1 MQSPV
6 NSHAVGID
14 LGGTKIEIAVVNE
27 VGDLLERIHLATGP
41 AGEPE
46 RTLRDLIACLG
57 EKFQAARA
65 ALPISVGVG
74 VAGQV
79 NPGTGVVQFAPN
91 LRWRN
96 VALREPLE
104 RALAI
109 PVKIMN
115 DVHAAAY
122 GEWRYGAGRDCDDLI
137 CLFIGTGIGGGV
149 IAGGRFLLG
158 HSGSAGELGHVTVD
172 LAGPICTCGNRGC
185 LEAFAGGWAIANH
198 ARQRLKAEPAAG
210 GWLRRLCNGDLGAIT
225 AETVGEAC
233 RHGDALALS
242 LMQGAG
248 RALGAGIAGMINGF
262 NPARVI
268 LGGGVLEGMPDL
280 LPLAER
286 EARARALKA
295 PLRDLSIVKVALGS
309 SAGAIGAAARARD
322 LIRGSRYA

>member
-1 MQSPV
+1 M

-27 VGDLLERIHLATGP
+27 VGDLLDRIHLATGP

-46 RTLRDLIACLG
+46 RTVRDLIGCLG
-57 EKFQAARA
+57 EKFQAARG

-79 NPGTGVVQFAPN
+79 NPGTGIVQFAPN

-96 VALREPLE
+96 VALRGSLE
-104 RALAI
+104 RALSV

-158 HSGSAGELGHVTVD
+158 HSGSAGGSAMSPSTSSD
-172 LAGPICTCGNRGC
+172 RYAP
-185 LEAFAGGWAIANH
+185 AAIAD
-198 ARQRLKAEPAAG
+198 AWRLSPADG
-210 GWLRRLCNGDLGAIT
+210 RSQIT
-225 AETVGEAC
+225 
-233 RHGDALALS
+233 
-242 LMQGAG
+242 
-248 RALGAGIAGMINGF
+248 
-262 NPARVI
+262 
-268 LGGGVLEGMPDL
+268 
-280 LPLAER
+280 
-286 EARARALKA
+286 
-295 PLRDLSIVKVALGS
+295 
-309 SAGAIGAAARARD
+309 
-322 LIRGSRYA
+322 RGSVSTWSPPPEDGFAAYATAISAPSPRKPWARHAATATLWPCR